1 MILEIDKLWNKF
13 TETYNVRMY
22 AVINDDPYFGKVG
35 AETDIGEIP
44 WPTWGTA
51 GQVNYKTNGRRLQ
64 WKNED
69 GSVVPIDLRDANNVS
84 FKNAGFSGKVSNIVY
99 SENVLTGGRI
109 GAYFVSFTGRV
120 TIYLSSPDYN
130 VTSNPIS
137 LRISPPEQISDIS
150 YVDDSLWAPID
161 GYLMLNDFTSMTG
174 ELNKNR
180 LTGGPLLDLRFKKRL

>member
-109 GAYFVSFTGRV
+109 RSLLCFVHRPSDDFSSVLR
-120 TIYLSSPDYN
+120 TI
-130 VTSNPIS
+130 TSLPTRFRS
-137 LRISPPEQISDIS
+137 E
-150 YVDDSLWAPID
+150 
-161 GYLMLNDFTSMTG
+161 F
-174 ELNKNR
+174 
-180 LTGGPLLDLRFKKRL
+180 LLQSRSVILAT